1 MSCSVPGSQTGPSSS
16 VEDLILE
23 EPVFGRSSASPG
35 SGASPTSLA
44 GMYFSLKDFTLSRA
58 FRPIFLM
65 LPKRV
70 FFSGGPETC
79 SSSPSSAAS
88 AAASRNKV
96 LLVLLAGEAS
106 SPFSGDGILR
116 PATSG
121 SRPADRSTARR
132 LTHELIITN

>member
-121 SRPADRSTARR
+121 SRPADRSTARAFDFDSR
-132 LTHELIITN
+132 T